1 MRPRYSFP
9 NRHVIAHPPS
19 RVAVDRLPLAGHR
32 AAPRRAAERGPLNP
46 MPYIHYIPYKDRE
59 YGVYAIQRADQ
70 RWDAFYELSG
80 LRTRPTQRRRFQV
93 ASLFGFDSQ
102 LAALRDAERNARAD
116 IDHGIGRPGGLL
128 V

>member
-1 MRPRYSFP
+1 MSMSLIR
-9 NRHVIAHPPS
+9 
-19 RVAVDRLPLAGHR
+19 
-32 AAPRRAAERGPLNP
+32 
-46 MPYIHYIPYKDRE
+46 YIPYKGRE
-59 YGVYAIQRADQ
+59 YGVFAIQRANR
-70 RWDAFYELSG
+70 RWDAFYELRG
-80 LRTRPTQRRRFQV
+80 IRQPETERRRFQV